1 MTCSSTGYTGQNFCN
16 KKSRFGKPTGLM
28 FARSSHTETAENFL
42 LEESWIEEVKAQN
55 VFPLHNM
62 KNFED
67 NSTEP
72 QYYEYADGSR
82 KLMEQGDYRFTASF
96 DLNECTKK
104 QLANFR
110 GFNEGIYLIY
120 GDVIRGRTIDSGIN
134 IVPIRVNEL
143 NVAKATLPSMDGT
156 PEMIAITV
164 DLADYRD
171 INDYDYSREMSWD
184 VADVDGLTE
193 VDLSIVSSSGS
204 EVVVDIAANCGGD
217 SKEISGLLDVPGDWV
232 LSNSPTSV
240 IDSVTESTTVRGRY
254 TLVAS
259 GTTLFV
265 TGTTVNIGSPA
276 DRSDDILIIS
286 SGAVDI
292 TF

>member
-28 FARSSHTETAENFL
+28 FARSSHTETSENFL
-42 LEESWIEEVKAQN
+42 LQDSWIEEVKAEN

-72 QYYEYADGSR
+72 QYHEYPDGSR
-82 KLMEQGDYRFTASF
+82 KLMEQGDYRFTAYF

-120 GDVIRGRTIDSGIN
+120 GDVIRGCTIDSGDN
-134 IVPIRVNEL
+134 IVPIRVDEL
-143 NVAKATLPSMDGT
+143 NIAKATLPAMDGT
-156 PEMIAITV
+156 PEMIMVTI

-171 INDYDYSREMSWD
+171 INDYDYSREMDWD
-184 VADVDGLTE
+184 VKDVDGLTE
-193 VDLSIVSSSGS
+193 VTLTVDTATADEI
-204 EVVVDIAANCGGD
+204 VVDVAAECGGD
-217 SKEISGLLDVPGDWV
+217 SKEISGLGTETTDWV
-232 LSNSPTSV
+232 VSGGT
-240 IDSVTESTTVRGRY
+240 IDSVSESSTVRGRY
-254 TLVAS
+254 TIAGTTMS
-259 GTTLFV
+259 GTIDLE
-265 TGTTVNIGSPA
+265 SPV
-276 DRSDDILIIS
+276 DRSDDILVIS
-286 SGAVDI
+286 SGAVDTEI
-292 TF
+292 